1 MTLFNAPV
9 LIDPPP
15 PPPRPYGL
23 FDVALGPMPFPREEG
38 QGGGVLYV
46 PDVCTDSTFLYAI
59 NCPAVSGTKSF
70 TGIENP
76 VSGAPF
82 AVIATYTCGAIGFSW
97 EEAERRVR
105 TRMALHEQR
114 RVEQRFWQGFGGAF
128 GTLPGLLRGATDLGT
143 AGCVT
148 EAIEVLEQALA
159 DNAVIGGMIHA
170 RPGMNA
176 HLSTSFLVRE
186 AANGRGVVT
195 GLGTPYVFGQGY
207 DGTGP
212 AGEAT
217 STNDEYMYAT
227 GRVLLW
233 QDPEVFVPPAGQVL
247 NKTTN
252 QLSLV
257 AERVYAV
264 AIECGAWAVKVTR
277 NCTTAGSV

>member
-1 MTLFNAPV
+1 VTTFSAPV

-15 PPPRPYGL
+15 PPPRPSGL
-23 FDVALGPMPFPREEG
+23 FDVAMGPMPFPRAEG
-38 QGGGVLYV
+38 QVAGVLYV
-46 PDVCTDSTFLYAI
+46 PDVCTDSTFLYEI
-59 NCPAVSGTKSF
+59 NCPAVSGTKEF
-70 TGIENP
+70 TGIETP

-82 AVIATYTCGAIGFSW
+82 AVISTYTCGAVGFSFD
-97 EEAERRVR
+97 EASRRVR
-105 TRMALHEQR
+105 TRLSLHEQR
-114 RVEQRFWQGFGGAF
+114 RVEQRLWQGFGGAF
-128 GTLPGLLRGATDLGT
+128 GNMEGLLRGATDLG
-143 AGCVT
+143 ASGCVT

-159 DNAVIGGMIHA
+159 DNAVPGGMIHA

-186 AANGRGVVT
+186 PARGRFTT

-212 AGEAT
+212 AGEAVGAG
-217 STNDEYMYAT
+217 DEYMYAT

-233 QDPEVFVPPAGQVL
+233 QDPEVFVPDPGQVL
-247 NKTTN
+247 NLATN

-264 AIECGAWAVKVTR
+264 AIECGAWVTKVTR
-277 NCTTAGSV
+277 NCTTAGSA